1 MSNDKFAFSRNFL
14 SEVVKTATSQVES
27 HMSSL
32 IAMTPTGA
40 KRDKY
45 TEANLRL
52 MQAQQAMREA
62 EAIDV
67 ETKSHE

>member
-1 MSNDKFAFSRNFL
+1 MSNDKFEFSRNFL
-14 SEVVKTATSQVES
+14 AQVVKNATHQVEE

-32 IAMTPTGA
+32 ISMTPTGA

-62 EAIDV
+62 EVIDV